1 MWHTLGDGSDC
12 LAAGFSTG
20 DARLLATAKR

>member
-1 MWHTLGDGSDC
+1 MWHTLADGSDC
-12 LAAGFSTG
+12 VAAGYSTD